1 MYNMCDLTININLR
15 NASEADIP
23 LIMDILDDGR
33 RAQRAAGFRQ
43 WEDGYPPREAVEADV
58 EARRGYLF
66 EVDERPAG
74 YACIIVDD
82 PDYASV
88 VHCFRLQGPF
98 AVIHRMAIA
107 HTFCG
112 KGFARLFFALL
123 EAEVRRRGVEIVRV
137 DTAYEN
143 KTMQHLMDSLGY
155 DCLGHTD
162 FCWGPR
168 ITYEK
173 SLESVL
179 PTE

>member
-1 MYNMCDLTININLR
+1 MTDFTININLR
-15 NASEADIP
+15 NAEASDISI
-23 LIMDILDDGR
+23 IMEILADGR
-33 RAQRAAGFRQ
+33 SVQRAAGFRQ
-43 WEDGYPPREAVEADV
+43 WEDGYPPREAVAVDV

-66 EVDERPAG
+66 EVDGRPAG
-74 YACIIVDD
+74 YACIMVDD
-82 PDYASV
+82 PDYAPV
-88 VHCFRLQGPF
+88 AHCFRLQGPF
-98 AVIHRMAIA
+98 AVIHRMAMA

-123 EAEVRRRGVEIVRV
+123 EAEVRRLGVEIVRV

-162 FCWGPR
+162 YCWGPR
-168 ITYEK
+168 LTYEK

-179 PTE
+179 STE